1 MLQIAR
7 QHLRCREIGDDD
19 VVPVA
24 ELLARSS
31 ANRSNQLLRLAR
43 LAQRTPPSGLPKFGY
58 LLEQAGRPVGAILT
72 ICSSICAGGVS
83 SVRCNL
89 TSWHVEPEFRG
100 YGALLSSQ
108 ALKQKDVVYLNVTA
122 RPSTWA
128 MVEAQGFSRYSR
140 GMFVALPS
148 LSRRATETKVRVDS
162 YCGAAHELDCGE
174 ATLLRDHAGFGCMA
188 LVCRSAECAYPF
200 VLARRDLKGRIPC
213 VQLVYCRSIEEFVRC
228 ARPIGRYL
236 AARGIL
242 LVALDAHGPVS
253 GLVGKYYPGRMPKFI
268 RGGPPVRL
276 GDLAY
281 TNVAV
286 FCGL

>member
-1 MLQIAR
+1 MLQTMR
-7 QHLRCREIGDDD
+7 EKLRCREINDDD
-19 VVPVA
+19 IGQVA
-24 ELLARSS
+24 ELLARSF
-31 ANRSNQLLRLAR
+31 ADRQNQLLRLGR
-43 LAQRTPPSGLPKFGY
+43 LAQRSPPSGLPRFGY

-72 ICSSICAGGVS
+72 ICSSICVAGVS

-89 TSWHVEPEFRG
+89 TSWHVEPELRG
-100 YGALLSSQ
+100 YGALLTSQ
-108 ALKQKDVVYLNVTA
+108 ALKQKDLVYLNVTA

-128 MVEAQGFSRYSR
+128 MVEAQGFSRYS
-140 GMFVALPS
+140 GGTFVALPS
-148 LSRRATETKVRVDS
+148 LSRRTQETKVRVDS
-162 YCGAAHELDCGE
+162 YRSVCQGLDVGE
-174 ATLLRDHAGFGCMA
+174 AALLHDHVGFGCMA
-188 LVCRSAECAYPF
+188 IVCRSAEGVHPF

-213 VQLVYCRSIEEFVRC
+213 VQLVYCRSIDEFVRC

-242 LVALDAHGPVS
+242 LVALDAHGPVP

-281 TNVAV
+281 TNLAV